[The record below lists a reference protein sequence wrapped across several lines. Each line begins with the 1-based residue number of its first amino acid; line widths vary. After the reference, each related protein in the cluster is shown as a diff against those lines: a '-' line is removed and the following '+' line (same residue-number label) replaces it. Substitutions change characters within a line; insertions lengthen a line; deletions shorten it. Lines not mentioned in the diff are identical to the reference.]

1 MTIKRFEEIEGWQVA
16 RQLTK
21 EIYLESR
28 KHPMRRDWRF
38 CSQIQS
44 ASVSIMSNIAEGF
57 HSQSNKDFIRFLS
70 YSIRS
75 SAEVHSLLY
84 VALDNTYIMQAR
96 FDELFALTK
105 LAAAKTT
112 GFQNYLL
119 GFEQNLNNSIKPA
132 NRPTG

>member
-1 MTIKRFEEIEGWQVA
+1 MVIKRFEEIEAWQLA

-44 ASVSIMSNIAEGF
+44 AAVSIMSNIAEGF
-57 HSQSNKDFIRFLS
+57 LAQTDEEFIRFLT

-75 SAEVHSLLY
+75 SGEVQSLLY
-84 VALDNTYIMQAR
+84 VALDNEYITNERFEDLYAQTQLVAR
-96 FDELFALTK
+96 
-105 LAAAKTT
+105 KTT
-112 GFQNYLL
+112 ALKKYL
-119 GFEQNLNNSIKPA
+119 E
-132 NRPTG
+132 RPSTV